1 MNINL
6 SMNTWPIVIKDTM
19 ILLNLLLLFRH
30 HVMSKSLPFHRL
42 QHSRLPCPSPSP
54 GVSSNSCPL
63 CLWCHQI
70 ISSSGIQFSSCPA
83 SFPASGSFPVSQ
95 LLASALC
102 IRWPK
107 YWSFTFNIS
116 HSNEYAGLISF
127 RIDWFDILAAPGTLR
142 SLLHSLLGFSVHEI
156 LQAKILKWVAIPF
169 YRASSWPQDWAWVSC
184 IAGRFFSIWAIRQA
198 PLTY

>member
-70 ISSSGIQFSSCPA
+70 ISSSGIQFSSGPA

-107 YWSFTFNIS
+107 YWSSPSTSVIPMNMQGWFPLGLI
-116 HSNEYAGLISF
+116 GLIS
-127 RIDWFDILAAPGTLR
+127 
-142 SLLHSLLGFSVHEI
+142 LLPQGLSGVFST
-156 LQAKILKWVAIPF
+156 A
-169 YRASSWPQDWAWVSC
+169 Y
-184 IAGRFFSIWAIRQA
+184 
-198 PLTY
+198 